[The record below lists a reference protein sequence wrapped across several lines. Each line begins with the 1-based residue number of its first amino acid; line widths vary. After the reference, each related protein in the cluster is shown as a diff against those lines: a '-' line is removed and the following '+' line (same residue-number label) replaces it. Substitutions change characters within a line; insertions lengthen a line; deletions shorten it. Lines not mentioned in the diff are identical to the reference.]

1 MAQPKSRSRYL
12 KTLLASTALV
22 SAGAHQAQAQ
32 PAPMA
37 RADQSGPIEEIVV
50 RGIARQFRPQEQ
62 DSATGLR
69 MSLVET
75 PQAVSVITPE
85 MMNTIN
91 ADSAY
96 EATDLVPGV
105 QRSGFGF
112 GFEQIFMRGI
122 RNTRHRINDI
132 LIGNSFTS
140 VGGYALDRLEIV
152 RGPATVV
159 YGVTGSFGGEI
170 NNMLKRPKRVF
181 ESEIG
186 AQVGSFDS
194 HNVYGDITGPLNE
207 AGTVAGRL
215 AVKYDQF
222 GLPLDIDGEDFPN
235 YRTTILSS
243 IAWDITPATTLR
255 LTHYHQDRNMDPW
268 DGGAVVENP
277 DGSLSLPDADWETWY
292 FSHPRDSNETL
303 TIEFGIAELEHQFD
317 NGWRT
322 ETKVAWNR
330 YDEDLAYFYP
340 FGPFGAYSLGD
351 DEVYIYSYDVE
362 REGEDLTFHQTLGG
376 DFELFERDHQF
387 FVAAEYT
394 DNQEPYRFQLL
405 NSEFQGFGA
414 IDMYEDFDGTP
425 NFSDGSV
432 FEPILGNREAR
443 FGIRQ
448 LLLSESEDL
457 KLSFQMLLNVT
468 DRLEV
473 LGGVLYHDND
483 SITKI
488 PFNQGSPIA
497 PTEPEYRDK
506 TDFQETVYRFGATYG
521 LVEDWGMVDEA
532 RVYYSYSEG
541 FEPQTFTDADGNTVS
556 APQEMEQHEIG
567 LKTELYGGS
576 VGFSAAL
583 FDYEITNIQVSSS
596 FLGSFGGFGSTVLE
610 GSQEATGLELQLIGE
625 ILPGWNVSANYSYI
639 DVEINDPNFDVKG
652 LPPSTPEHSGAI
664 TTTYEFLEGPVA
676 GLRLG
681 TTVKISDD
689 YSFIEGPTNA
699 DRFGSLVAGAH
710 ERVDLHASYAPRSGP
725 WQNAEVSFNWRNV
738 FDEDII
744 VAKQGNPGYGIMYI
758 DQPRVTL
765 GVTYSFD

>member
-1 MAQPKSRSRYL
+1 MTTSKSRSRYL

-22 SAGAHQAQAQ
+22 SAGAHEAQAQ
-32 PAPMA
+32 PARVA

-85 MMNTIN
+85 MMDTIN

-112 GFEQIFMRGI
+112 GFEQIVMRGI
-122 RNTRHRINDI
+122 FNTRHRLNDI

-140 VGGYALDRLEIV
+140 IEGYATERLEIV

-170 NNMLKRPKRVF
+170 NSILKRPKRTF
-181 ESEIG
+181 EAEVG
-186 AQVGSFDS
+186 GEVGSYDS
-194 HNVYGDITGPLNE
+194 HNVFADISGPLNE
-207 AGTVAGRL
+207 GGTVAGRL
-215 AVKYDQF
+215 AVKYDQY

-235 YRTTILSS
+235 YEAMVLGS
-243 IAWDITPATTLR
+243 IAWDITPRTTLR
-255 LTHYHQDRNMDPW
+255 LTHHHQERNMDPW
-268 DGGAVVENP
+268 DGGALIENP
-277 DGSLSLPDADWETWY
+277 DGSLDLPDADPETWY

-303 TIEFGIAELEHQFD
+303 TIEFGIAELEHEFD

-340 FGPFGAYSLGD
+340 FGLFGAYSLGD
-351 DEVYIYSYDVE
+351 DEIYIYSYDIE

-376 DFELFERDHQF
+376 EFEAMGRAHQF
-387 FVAAEYT
+387 FLAAEYT
-394 DNQEPYRFQLL
+394 DNLDPYRYQLL
-405 NSEFQGFGA
+405 NSEFQGYGT
-414 IDMYEDFDGTP
+414 IDMYEDYDAP
-425 NFSDGSV
+425 PRFSDGSV

-448 LLLSESEDL
+448 VLLDESEDL
-457 KLSFQMLLNVT
+457 KLSAQLLLNVT

-473 LGGVLYHDND
+473 LGGVLYHEND
-483 SITKI
+483 SITEI
-488 PFNQGSPIA
+488 PYNQGMQIDPSDPNF
-497 PTEPEYRDK
+497 RDK
-506 TDFQETVYRFGATYG
+506 TDFSETVYRLGATYG
-521 LVEDWGMVDEA
+521 IVEDWGAVDQA

-567 LKTELYGGS
+567 LKTEMYGGS

-583 FDYEITNIQVSSS
+583 YDYEITNIQVSSS

-610 GSQEATGLELQLIGE
+610 GVQEATGLELQLIGE
-625 ILPGWNVSANYSYI
+625 ILPGWNLSANYAYT
-639 DVEINDPNFDVKG
+639 DVEIKDPNFEESG
-652 LPPSTPEHSGAI
+652 LPRSTPEHAGAV
-664 TTTYEFLEGPVA
+664 TTTYEFLEGPAA

-681 TTVKISDD
+681 ATLKVSGD

-710 ERVDLHASYAPRSGP
+710 ERLDLHASYAPRSGR
-725 WQNAEVSFNWRNV
+725 WQNVEVTFNWRNV

-744 VAKQGNPGYGIMYI
+744 VAKQGNPGYGIMFL
-758 DQPRVTL
+758 DQQAVTL
-765 GVTYSFD
+765 GLRYSFD